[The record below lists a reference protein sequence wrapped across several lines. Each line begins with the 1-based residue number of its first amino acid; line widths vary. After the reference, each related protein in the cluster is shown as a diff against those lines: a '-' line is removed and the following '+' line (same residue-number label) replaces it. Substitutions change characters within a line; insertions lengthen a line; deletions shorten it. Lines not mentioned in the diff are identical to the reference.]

1 MKIIDDIWSS
11 ISGSAKTKITDPAV
25 GTFLVSWVLC
35 NWNYLALLFLGEGSA
50 SLRISGFYKYLS
62 NTEVIAFNSIFTI
75 PLLLTILYLFI
86 FPWISLLVK
95 SLQVAVNN
103 RLHQQAVNVDLSKV
117 IQQEELNKAKLKA
130 NPDKQ
135 FLEQNLQLEIDR
147 KKELAEQRKKRT
159 LWFKIKAS
167 EATER
172 AKEATAKAEE
182 AESKRNS
189 AKIDEEKKK
198 NQAELERQRF
208 SISSAEVRATL
219 ASHRFPS
226 AYLFMSLIT
235 DSVKQDG
242 ITLSLTATSEVVAA
256 IFGYK
261 DFESLLGDENFDN
274 EHFSNVEYLY
284 YDDSELA
291 KRLEGVVSEEET
303 ENEDLTSEMLFEHI
317 RMVFE
322 QLPYKFVDLDELT
335 QLSVELCE
343 NDSFSLL
350 DYEGTASSQAES
362 DTDYDDVYVE
372 GAENAEFIN
381 GFAANI
387 NASAS
392 GSHRKESDIPGRD
405 MSISVQVTSSVVVGK
420 YALGPLKL
428 LYVHGGLV
436 DYWEDETN
444 QERLDSSFESAL
456 NKYQGFS
463 DIVCYINENIKV
475 GEKLPSERKLS
486 EILNSNRSVIRES
499 LARLESFGYIFIEH
513 GKSTTLIKELP
524 EVLSDEL
531 AESV

>member
-1 MKIIDDIWSS
+1 MKVIDDIWSS
-11 ISGSAKTKITDPAV
+11 IWGSSKTRVTDPFV
-25 GTFLVSWVLC
+25 GTFIVSWVIC

-50 SLRISGFYKYLS
+50 TERVSGFYMYLS
-62 NTEVIAFNSIFTI
+62 HSEVIAINSIFTV
-75 PLLLTILYLFI
+75 PFLLTILYLFI

-95 SLQVAVNN
+95 FLQATVNN

-117 IQQEELNKAKLKA
+117 IQQEDLNKAKLKA

-147 KKELAEQRKKRT
+147 KKELSEQRKQRT
-159 LWFKIKAS
+159 LRFEIKAT
-167 EATER
+167 EAALR

-198 NQAELERQRF
+198 SQAELERQRF

-226 AYLFMSLIT
+226 AYLFMSLIS
-235 DSVKQDG
+235 DSVNQDG
-242 ITLSLTATSEVVAA
+242 ITLSLSATSKVVAA

-261 DFESLLGDENFDN
+261 DFESLIGDDNFNN
-274 EHFSNVEYLY
+274 EHFSNVEYIY

-291 KRLEGVVSEEET
+291 KRLEGIVSEEGT

-317 RMVFE
+317 RMIFE
-322 QLPYKFVDLDELT
+322 ELPYKFVDLDELT

-362 DTDYDDVYVE
+362 DTDFDEVYVE
-372 GAENAEFIN
+372 GAENAEFN
-381 GFAANI
+381 HGFTANI

-392 GSHRKESDIPGRD
+392 GSHRKESDITGRD
-405 MSISVQVTSSVVVGK
+405 MSILAQVTSSVVLGE
-420 YALGPLKL
+420 YALGPLEL
-428 LYVHGGLV
+428 IHVNGGLV
-436 DYWEDETN
+436 DYWEDEAH
-444 QERLDSSFESAL
+444 QDSLDPSFEVAL
-456 NKYQGFS
+456 KKYQGFNEF
-463 DIVCYINENIKV
+463 VRYISENIKV
-475 GEKLPSERKLS
+475 GGKLPAERKLS

-499 LARLESFGYIFIEH
+499 LARLESFGFIFIEH
-513 GKSTTLIKELP
+513 GKSTILIKELP
-524 EVLSDEL
+524 EIISEEL
-531 AESV
+531 VE